1 MPSLLRNH
9 SPLEGESQKPS
20 LRAKADAVGGQ
31 SRPSEHLALQRR
43 MEFRK
48 RRCTVRTR
56 ARRGEWT
63 FSLRGSLDA
72 ERTFE
77 SAETALEV
85 WGEDLRSESAK
96 NRVLPGLSG
105 VYRWGRFSLGGEV
118 SAGGLGSDDREYSG
132 LLHLGMRF

>member
-1 MPSLLRNH
+1 MRWGGNRDQASTSPSSGGWN
-9 SPLEGESQKPS
+9 SGNVDAPS
-20 LRAKADAVGGQ
+20 A
-31 SRPSEHLALQRR
+31 P
-43 MEFRK
+43 
-48 RRCTVRTR
+48 R